1 MNVLEKILEEIE
13 DRKSYHEELLSQ
25 RDDYEIQKMYCD
37 EELNWIREIICS
49 HMNDVTD
56 INVLSNWIPC
66 SEKLPEETEYYL
78 VQLSKKLPNEDY
90 ADRVVVL
97 YDGEEKVFMCYEKLI
112 VAWQPLPE
120 PYKGEEAAG

>member
-1 MNVLEKILEEIE
+1 MEHEAMTNKEIGRKQCEGMARVMNI
-13 DRKSYHEELLSQ
+13 
-25 RDDYEIQKMYCD
+25 
-37 EELNWIREIICS
+37 IRS
-49 HMNDVTD
+49 HMNNAKDT
-56 INVLSNWIPC
+56 NVLSNWIPC